1 MVLDSALLFSEAQAV
16 KASAVSTDVLDL
28 GPLYP
33 GNDVRDIGVGTP
45 VEFFVQVGKEAKT
58 GGEGTTVKISLQTA
72 KSSNFSEA
80 TEVLQSGELP
90 VATLKSGYRYAAAL
104 PQGIQ
109 RYLRV
114 NYTVDKGPLTGGEFT
129 AGLVL
134 STDANHSYATATKI
148 TV

>member
-1 MVLDSALLFSEAQAV
+1 MLLDKGLMFSEAQAV
-16 KASAVSTDVLDL
+16 TASAASSDTVDL
-28 GPLYP
+28 GPLHS
-33 GNDVRDIGVGTP
+33 GNTVRDIGVGTP
-45 VEFFVQVGKEAKT
+45 VEFFVQVGKEAKA
-58 GGEGTTVKISLQTA
+58 GVEGTTVKISLQTA
-72 KSSNFSEA
+72 KSSNFAEA
-80 TEVLQSGELP
+80 TEVLQSSELP
-90 VATLKSGYRYAAAL
+90 VATLKSGYRYAAVL